1 MHSAR
6 SQASNASDQTENL
19 ATMLATTATADLL
32 SSNELVVP
40 LDPIKIEP
48 DVFVKI
54 KIRRHGS
61 NLFQREESNR
71 SPPQRIYEFVY
82 L

>member
-1 MHSAR
+1 
-6 SQASNASDQTENL
+6 
-19 ATMLATTATADLL
+19 MLAATADLP

-40 LDPIKIEP
+40 LDPIITIEP
-48 DVFVKI
+48 DIFVKI

-61 NLFQREESNR
+61 NLFQRDESNS
-71 SPPQRIYEFVY
+71 SPPQRICEFVY